1 MTPLQKHVSFFDR
14 NKDGVIYPK
23 ETYEGFRA
31 IGFGVALSSVSSVL
45 IHGFLS
51 PKTNNGTIPA
61 ILLPILVANI
71 QKGKHGSDTG
81 AYDTE
86 GRLFVA
92 LHYVLLNDLEEPVS
106 YMQSD
111 PDGLTRLCIV
121 KHAHTNPN
129 ALTSDEL
136 KEMLKANQQPN
147 NTQGWVASRTEW
159 EILFSL
165 AKDKDGMLQ
174 KDTVRLVYDGSL
186 FYKLEAE
193 RKALNESVNVRVEER
208 ILFKSV
214 NFLRE
219 MLF

>member
-1 MTPLQKHVSFFDR
+1 MAVLSYASCLLLLLLVVVSGIKTQGENNETDMTPLQKHVSFFDR

-86 GRLFVA
+86 GRFVPEKF
-92 LHYVLLNDLEEPVS
+92 VEIF
-106 YMQSD
+106 Q
-111 PDGLTRLCIV
+111 

-193 RKALNESVNVRVEER
+193 RKAL
-208 ILFKSV
+208 K
-214 NFLRE
+214 
-219 MLF
+219 

>member
-1 MTPLQKHVSFFDR
+1 MAILSYARCLLWLLLVSELKAQGENNGTDMTPLQKHVSFFDR

-31 IGFGVALSSVSSVL
+31 IGFGVTLSSLSSVL

-61 ILLPILVANI
+61 TLLPILVANI
-71 QKGKHGSDTG
+71 QNGKHGSDTG
-81 AYDTE
+81 AYDTT
-86 GRLFVA
+86 GRFVPEKF
-92 LHYVLLNDLEEPVS
+92 EEIF
-106 YMQSD
+106 Q
-111 PDGLTRLCIV
+111 

-147 NTQGWVASRTEW
+147 DTQGWVASQTEW

-165 AKDKDGMLQ
+165 VKDKDGLLQ

-193 RKALNESVNVRVEER
+193 RKSP
-208 ILFKSV
+208 K
-214 NFLRE
+214 
-219 MLF
+219 